1 MSALENV
8 SQEDLK
14 NPDYVPPLQ
23 VGLVLGL
30 QHVLAMFV
38 SNITPSIIIAGA
50 AGFAFGSAD
59 TVFLIQMSMLFAG
72 IATLMQTIGIG
83 PIGARLPVMQG
94 TSFAFVPVMIGA
106 AKMGM
111 GTLFGGI
118 VIGGIFHAFL
128 GSFIGKIRHWFPP
141 LVSGIIILAIGIYLI
156 PVGIQYAAGG
166 AGEFNMSKPTWGGM
180 GNWGLAI
187 IVILVAFGLKFWTK
201 GIISSASVLLGMI
214 VAYLV
219 AIFMGSVNFSGVE
232 KAAWFALPEPFKYG
246 FDII

>member
-1 MSALENV
+1 
-8 SQEDLK
+8 
-14 NPDYVPPLQ
+14 
-23 VGLVLGL
+23 
-30 QHVLAMFV
+30 MFV

-72 IATLMQTIGIG
+72 IATLMQTIGMG

-128 GSFIGKIRHWFPP
+128 GSFIG
-141 LVSGIIILAIGIYLI
+141 
-156 PVGIQYAAGG
+156 
-166 AGEFNMSKPTWGGM
+166 
-180 GNWGLAI
+180 
-187 IVILVAFGLKFWTK
+187 
-201 GIISSASVLLGMI
+201 
-214 VAYLV
+214 
-219 AIFMGSVNFSGVE
+219 
-232 KAAWFALPEPFKYG
+232 
-246 FDII
+246 

>member
-1 MSALENV
+1 
-8 SQEDLK
+8 
-14 NPDYVPPLQ
+14 
-23 VGLVLGL
+23 
-30 QHVLAMFV
+30 
-38 SNITPSIIIAGA
+38 
-50 AGFAFGSAD
+50 
-59 TVFLIQMSMLFAG
+59 
-72 IATLMQTIGIG
+72 
-83 PIGARLPVMQG
+83 MQG

-141 LVSGIIILAIGIYLI
+141 LVSGIIILTIGIYLI

-166 AGEFNMSKPTWGGM
+166 AGEFNMSKPSWGRI
-180 GNWGLAI
+180 GNWSLAI
-187 IVILVAFGLKFWTK
+187 IVIFVAFGLKFWTK
-201 GIISSASVLLGMI
+201 GVTSSASVLLGMI

-232 KAAWFALPEPFKYG
+232 KAAWFALPEPFKY
-246 FDII
+246 

>member
-1 MSALENV
+1 
-8 SQEDLK
+8 
-14 NPDYVPPLQ
+14 
-23 VGLVLGL
+23 
-30 QHVLAMFV
+30 MFV

-118 VIGGIFHAFL
+118 VIGGIFHALL
-128 GSFIGKIRHWFPP
+128 GSL
-141 LVSGIIILAIGIYLI
+141 LV
-156 PVGIQYAAGG
+156 
-166 AGEFNMSKPTWGGM
+166 K
-180 GNWGLAI
+180 
-187 IVILVAFGLKFWTK
+187 
-201 GIISSASVLLGMI
+201 SVTGSLL
-214 VAYLV
+214 
-219 AIFMGSVNFSGVE
+219 
-232 KAAWFALPEPFKYG
+232 
-246 FDII
+246 

>member
-14 NPDYVPPLQ
+14 NPDYVPPYNW
-23 VGLVLGL
+23 LVLGL

-72 IATLMQTIGIG
+72 IATLMQTIGMG

-106 AKMGM
+106 AKWEW
-111 GTLFGGI
+111 
-118 VIGGIFHAFL
+118 VH
-128 GSFIGKIRHWFPP
+128 
-141 LVSGIIILAIGIYLI
+141 YL
-156 PVGIQYAAGG
+156 
-166 AGEFNMSKPTWGGM
+166 E
-180 GNWGLAI
+180 
-187 IVILVAFGLKFWTK
+187 
-201 GIISSASVLLGMI
+201 
-214 VAYLV
+214 
-219 AIFMGSVNFSGVE
+219 E
-232 KAAWFALPEPFKYG
+232 
-246 FDII
+246 

>member
-14 NPDYVPPLQ
+14 NPDYVPPLR

-118 VIGGIFHAFL
+118 VIGGIFHALL

-141 LVSGIIILAIGIYLI
+141 LVLSLI
-156 PVGIQYAAGG
+156 HI
-166 AGEFNMSKPTWGGM
+166 
-180 GNWGLAI
+180 
-187 IVILVAFGLKFWTK
+187 
-201 GIISSASVLLGMI
+201 
-214 VAYLV
+214 
-219 AIFMGSVNFSGVE
+219 
-232 KAAWFALPEPFKYG
+232 
-246 FDII
+246 

>member
-1 MSALENV
+1 MLFLSISCDLVLSALENV

-72 IATLMQTIGIG
+72 ITLMQTIGMG

-94 TSFAFVPVMIGA
+94 TSF
-106 AKMGM
+106 
-111 GTLFGGI
+111 
-118 VIGGIFHAFL
+118 
-128 GSFIGKIRHWFPP
+128 
-141 LVSGIIILAIGIYLI
+141 VS
-156 PVGIQYAAGG
+156 
-166 AGEFNMSKPTWGGM
+166 
-180 GNWGLAI
+180 
-187 IVILVAFGLKFWTK
+187 
-201 GIISSASVLLGMI
+201 
-214 VAYLV
+214 
-219 AIFMGSVNFSGVE
+219 
-232 KAAWFALPEPFKYG
+232 
-246 FDII
+246 

>member
-38 SNITPSIIIAGA
+38 SNVTPSIIIAGV

-72 IATLMQTIGIG
+72 IATLMQTIGFG
-83 PIGARLPVMQG
+83 PVGARLPVMQG

-106 AKMGM
+106 AKMG
-111 GTLFGGI
+111 I
-118 VIGGIFHAFL
+118 VG
-128 GSFIGKIRHWFPP
+128 
-141 LVSGIIILAIGIYLI
+141 VTNVLAIEG
-156 PVGIQYAAGG
+156 
-166 AGEFNMSKPTWGGM
+166 
-180 GNWGLAI
+180 
-187 IVILVAFGLKFWTK
+187 TK
-201 GIISSASVLLGMI
+201 NNIK
-214 VAYLV
+214 
-219 AIFMGSVNFSGVE
+219 VNFIPPTAYTRMTE
-232 KAAWFALPEPFKYG
+232 A
-246 FDII
+246 